1 MPPAVRRLLDRTPPR
16 LRPGVEVAVRTVTD
30 AFADRVPGLAAEM
43 AFYLILSLP
52 PLLITVFAGAAV
64 VGDAAGVELLTDA
77 QQQTVDVAGQFLTD
91 DTVASLQPLLDRVRT
106 EAQQG
111 LGVLLSFGFL
121 LTLLSASRALRVT
134 TVAITIAY
142 DLEETR
148 PGWQQFLYGIALTLA
163 ALVLGAVVIPA
174 FVAGP
179 DFGAFLVRLTGAPA
193 QLADVWRRVY
203 WPGAMLLVTGLI
215 ALLYHVAAPWYTPWR
230 RDLPGAALAM
240 VIALVGSIGLRSY
253 TDRAVGDVF
262 GALAAPVVLLIW
274 LFLMSF
280 AVLLGA
286 ELNAEIERMWPHER
300 PDQPDARER
309 ARVAEPDRLS

>member
-1 MPPAVRRLLDRTPPR
+1 MQPAVRRIVDRAPQR
-16 LRPGVEVAVRTVTD
+16 VRPAVEVAARTVVD
-30 AFADRVPGLAAEM
+30 ALDDRVPGLAAEM

-64 VGDAAGVELLTDA
+64 VGDVAGVELLSDA
-77 QQQTVDVAGQFLTD
+77 QTQTVEVAGQFLTD
-91 DTVASLQPLLDRVRT
+91 DTVDSLVPLLERVRG

-111 LGVLLSFGFL
+111 IGVLLSFGFL

-148 PGWQQFLYGIALTLA
+148 PGWQQFLYGIVLTFA
-163 ALVLGAVVIPA
+163 ALVLGAAVIPA

-179 DFGAFLVRLTGAPA
+179 GFGAFLVETFGAPTA
-193 QLADVWRRVY
+193 VADAWRVLY
-203 WPGAMLLVTGLI
+203 WPGAVVVVTLLV

-240 VIALVGSIGLRSY
+240 VIALAGSFGLRAY

-286 ELNAEIERMWPHER
+286 ELNAEIERMWPYAR

-309 ARVAEPDRLS
+309 ERVASPDRRS

>member
-1 MPPAVRRLLDRTPPR
+1 MRPAVRRFVDRAPDR
-16 LRPGVEVAVRTVTD
+16 IRPAVELAARTVVD
-30 AFADRVPGLAAEM
+30 ALDDRVPGLAAEM

-52 PLLITVFAGAAV
+52 PLLITVFAGAATA
-64 VGDAAGVELLTDA
+64 GDLAGVELLSDA
-77 QQQTVDVAGQFLTD
+77 QTQTVEIAGRFLTD
-91 DTVASLQPLLDRVRT
+91 DTIDSLVPVLEQVRGQ
-106 EAQQG
+106 AQQG
-111 LGVLLSFGFL
+111 IGVLLSFGFL

-148 PGWQQFLYGIALTLA
+148 PGWQQFLYGIVLAFA
-163 ALVLGAVVIPA
+163 ALVLGAGAIPA

-179 DFGAFLVRLTGAPA
+179 GFGAFLVGTFGAPA
-193 QLADVWRRVY
+193 VVADAWRLLY
-203 WPGAMLLVTGLI
+203 WPGAVVVVTLLV

-240 VIALVGSIGLRSY
+240 VIALAGSFGLRVY

-274 LFLMSF
+274 LYLMSF
-280 AVLLGA
+280 AILLGA
-286 ELNAEIERMWPHER
+286 ELNAELERMWPHER
-300 PDQPDARER
+300 PDQPDDREATR
-309 ARVAEPDRLS
+309 MAGPDRRS